1 MPEKHG
7 RTSLPDKVG
16 GKVKGR
22 GKVTK
27 IRTINPKPGKFIHV
41 RVMSK
46 AGKRGGR
53 TLAGS
58 VQTAKR
64 FSPGSDNNLASSVFE
79 R

>member
-1 MPEKHG
+1 MPGKHG
-7 RTSLPDKVG
+7 KASLPDKVG
-16 GKVKGR
+16 GRVAGR

-46 AGKRGGR
+46 AGPRGGR
-53 TLAGS
+53 TLAGG

-64 FSPGSDNNLASSVFE
+64 FKPGNDNNLSSAVFE